1 LKVQRG
7 LVRKGLETKN
17 GQIFEIHVLNCA
29 KATKVARLSKAKTTI
44 YSVALLLQ
52 AQLIGEEP

>member
-1 LKVQRG
+1 M
-7 LVRKGLETKN
+7 
-17 GQIFEIHVLNCA
+17 ILNCVQ
-29 KATKVARLSKAKTTI
+29 ATKVAGLSKAKTTI

>member
-1 LKVQRG
+1 LEVQRG
-7 LVRKGLETKN
+7 FVREGLKAEKS
-17 GQIFEIHVLNCA
+17 QIFKIHALERA
-29 KATKVARLSKAKTTI
+29 QTTKVAGLSKAKTTI